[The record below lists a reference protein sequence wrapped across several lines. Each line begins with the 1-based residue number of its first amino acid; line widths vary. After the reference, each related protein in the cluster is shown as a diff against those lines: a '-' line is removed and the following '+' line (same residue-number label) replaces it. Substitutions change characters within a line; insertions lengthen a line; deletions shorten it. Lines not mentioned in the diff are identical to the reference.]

1 MTEVSN
7 IANTVLTTLDIG
19 SGVDSQ
25 KLAKDLTDAIKIPQ
39 ENRIQGQKAASE
51 ASISAYGLVKYQI
64 NQLKASFEKLNDA
77 NELATS
83 AGSSSDITKMTVS
96 SVLGTVSSG
105 AYDFKINQLAQNQRV
120 HSDQYTSG
128 TQALNSGSSFDI
140 SLAVGTSKSSVTA
153 KYNATASASET
164 TTLVVGD
171 GTNMVSIASAT
182 YTSILDQVNAIKG
195 GSGYGNL
202 LFTVDVNSNGDGI
215 EFTYKTAGAVASTPT
230 FTGTGSTHTI
240 TNPSPGLTVATSVT
254 GVAAKYTAT
263 GISSETTD
271 LVVSDGTT
279 TVKIDEA
286 TYTSI
291 AQQVSAIQ
299 AGVGY
304 DNLKFRVSANSS
316 NDGFVIDYKTT
327 AAVITAPTL
336 TGTGSTHTVNNS
348 IAGITPVNSA
358 IITTINVG
366 SDTPLGVV
374 DAINAGN
381 TGVTAT
387 LIETDVHGSTYKILL
402 TGQSG
407 SDGIFTLTSTP
418 DLGFHDT
425 ANALQTARD
434 SIIEFEGMTL
444 TRSSNVLTDVINGA
458 TINLMD
464 AAESDVRVTITN
476 DRSALKSTIQSMVSA
491 YNDLLSLFDTVTS
504 VDSEV
509 EFAGSLNDDSSVIRF
524 LTSKIRTTVLGD
536 SSTPSGSIT
545 ALRDIGVSLN
555 EYGTIIFSET
565 TYDNVIT
572 NKYDDVVTMLTAD
585 TDNQN
590 LFETSNKGLAQDIA
604 TVLEGFTD
612 SDGIVSL
619 RETGTKKELSNYE
632 DELIKLEDRM
642 EVVYNR
648 YLEQFGAMEILMVT
662 LDSTKDYLTAQF
674 ESLSK
679 AYDT

>member
-1 MTEVSN
+1 
-7 IANTVLTTLDIG
+7 
-19 SGVDSQ
+19 
-25 KLAKDLTDAIKIPQ
+25 
-39 ENRIQGQKAASE
+39 
-51 ASISAYGLVKYQI
+51 
-64 NQLKASFEKLNDA
+64 
-77 NELATS
+77 
-83 AGSSSDITKMTVS
+83 
-96 SVLGTVSSG
+96 
-105 AYDFKINQLAQNQRV
+105 
-120 HSDQYTSG
+120 
-128 TQALNSGSSFDI
+128 
-140 SLAVGTSKSSVTA
+140 
-153 KYNATASASET
+153 
-164 TTLVVGD
+164 
-171 GTNMVSIASAT
+171 
-182 YTSILDQVNAIKG
+182 
-195 GSGYGNL
+195 
-202 LFTVDVNSNGDGI
+202 
-215 EFTYKTAGAVASTPT
+215 
-230 FTGTGSTHTI
+230 
-240 TNPSPGLTVATSVT
+240 
-254 GVAAKYTAT
+254 
-263 GISSETTD
+263 
-271 LVVSDGTT
+271 
-279 TVKIDEA
+279 
-286 TYTSI
+286 
-291 AQQVSAIQ
+291 
-299 AGVGY
+299 
-304 DNLKFRVSANSS
+304 
-316 NDGFVIDYKTT
+316 
-327 AAVITAPTL
+327 
-336 TGTGSTHTVNNS
+336 
-348 IAGITPVNSA
+348 
-358 IITTINVG
+358 
-366 SDTPLGVV
+366 
-374 DAINAGN
+374 
-381 TGVTAT
+381 
-387 LIETDVHGSTYKILL
+387 
-402 TGQSG
+402 
-407 SDGIFTLTSTP
+407 
-418 DLGFHDT
+418 
-425 ANALQTARD
+425 
-434 SIIEFEGMTL
+434 
-444 TRSSNVLTDVINGA
+444 
-458 TINLMD
+458 MD